1 LILDAHLR
9 FTSTSTAAIA
19 STSKTWESNVTEV
32 TTIQS
37 TTNDLAL
44 QSPANLIS
52 QALASGADLDSL
64 ERLLTIQERW
74 QKGQALNAFNEAIS
88 KAKSEIGPVFKRQT
102 ATGGAKFQFE
112 SLDDIDRQIKPI
124 LGKYGLSYRYRTM
137 STAEGITVVCI
148 VAHVDGHSEENELY
162 HAMDKGAGRNDIQS
176 MGSSQTYLQR
186 YSLKAALGLSASK
199 DDDAA
204 KSSKSTEDEMQ
215 EADWLECLRECKS
228 IDELTT
234 YFRAIWKDVN
244 SKPQATK
251 SRVIAVKD
259 QAKKAFEKEGKS

>member
-1 LILDAHLR
+1 MSEVATITPAVASL
-9 FTSTSTAAIA
+9 A
-19 STSKTWESNVTEV
+19 STS
-32 TTIQS
+32 
-37 TTNDLAL
+37 
-44 QSPANLIS
+44 PADLIS

-64 ERLLTIQERW
+64 ERLLTLQERW
-74 QKGQALNAFNEAIS
+74 QKGQALNAFNAAIS
-88 KAKSEIGPVFKRQT
+88 EAKSKIRPIYKRQT

-124 LGKYGLSYRYRTM
+124 LAEHGLSYRYRTT
-137 STAEGITVVCI
+137 STADGITVVCI
-148 VAHVDGHSEENELY
+148 IAHIDGHSEENELY
-162 HAMDKGAGRNDIQS
+162 HAMDRGAGRNDIQS

-204 KSSKSTEDEMQ
+204 KSSQSTEDEMQ

-228 IDELTT
+228 MDELNA
-234 YFRAIWKDVN
+234 YFRSIWQVVN
-244 SKPQATK
+244 AKPQAIK

-259 QAKKAFEKEGKS
+259 QAKKALDKAVQS